1 MSIYIPPATNAV
13 DFAAESFTP
22 ADLTPA
28 NNPLSATS
36 PAARTAVDF
45 ALSGYTQSTY
55 PYVGWELLPGAGSV
69 TATLAWTEDSDV
81 FAVAG
86 SVRVSAA
93 LAWTEADDTFAASGT
108 VAVTSALAW
117 TEDDDVT
124 AITGSVTSSAVTA
137 DIAWTEDDDVWAITG
152 LASSALISRSDGG
165 EKRRSKKF
173 RKKNEKRRSDLER
186 AFAALMGSPEAS
198 VRAEAREIAAP
209 ALAQGFD
216 AAELSD
222 FRASQLL
229 ALYQEMQDE
238 EDFLLLL

>member
-69 TATLAWTEDSDV
+69 TA
-81 FAVAG
+81 
-86 SVRVSAA
+86 A
-93 LAWTEADDTFAASGT
+93 L
-108 VAVTSALAW
+108 
-117 TEDDDVT
+117 
-124 AITGSVTSSAVTA
+124 
-137 DIAWTEDDDVWAITG
+137 AWTEDDDVWAITG

>member
-1 MSIYIPPATNAV
+1 MNFFGGEF
-13 DFAAESFTP
+13 FAGGF
-22 ADLTPA
+22 
-28 NNPLSATS
+28 
-36 PAARTAVDF
+36 F
-45 ALSGYTQSTY
+45 
-55 PYVGWELLPGAGSV
+55 GS
-69 TATLAWTEDSDV
+69 
-81 FAVAG
+81 
-86 SVRVSAA
+86 SVP
-93 LAWTEADDTFAASGT
+93 
-108 VAVTSALAW
+108 
-117 TEDDDVT
+117 
-124 AITGSVTSSAVTA
+124 
-137 DIAWTEDDDVWAITG
+137 
-152 LASSALISRSDGG
+152 LISRSDGD
-165 EKRRSKKF
+165 ERKRSKKF